1 MIRRLVK
8 MTFQPDK
15 TDDFI
20 AIFEESKMKIRAMP
34 GCHHLELWRKDN
46 IFFTYSIWEDE
57 HALNHYRFSELFKT
71 TWAKTK
77 ALFAEKAEAWSL
89 EVQSTTDQLPD

>member
-1 MIRRLVK
+1 

-34 GCHHLELWRKDN
+34 GCKHLELWRREN
-46 IFFTYSIWEDE
+46 IFFTYSMWESED
-57 HALNHYRFSELFKT
+57 ALNNYRHSELFKE
-71 TWAKTK
+71 TWQRTK
-77 ALFAEKAEAWSL
+77 VLFSDKPEAWSL
-89 EVQSTTDQLPD
+89 DLQSKTI